1 MILSLPSKSTQ
12 LIISLI
18 IVHRAGNEPNQLEK
32 YLILDSIIDSLNLV
46 HEPNE
51 SNLS

>member
-1 MILSLPSKSTQ
+1 MYIYIYVYILFLTNR
-12 LIISLI
+12 
-18 IVHRAGNEPNQLEK
+18 VGNEPNQLEK
-32 YLILDSIIDSLNLV
+32 NSILDSIIDSLNLV